1 MSELSMEAIGQ
12 HADVSKSLMYKY
24 FDSLQDLLKELL
36 DRELTAL
43 RRLQDAAAERATTFE
58 ELVKGIT
65 HVYLSYIEERGLIIE
80 RLQADPSISKMH
92 DPTDYQRTSAVEY
105 LAEIVS
111 KNFDMPMDIARAVTD
126 ISFGL
131 PAAAGDYLLRSEIE
145 REVIEELTVS
155 MIIGTMSSVRFD
167 YFARKRK
174 LKRSSP
180 DDVGLWRNGHP
191 ASDPGVFPKKNG
203 WKPEFPP
210 KRDGR
215 ECLDNLLEAERSF

>member
-1 MSELSMEAIGQ
+1 MILDETAELISQKGMSELSMEAIGQ

-174 LKRSSP
+174 LKR
-180 DDVGLWRNGHP
+180 
-191 ASDPGVFPKKNG
+191 
-203 WKPEFPP
+203 
-210 KRDGR
+210 
-215 ECLDNLLEAERSF
+215 